1 MALPE
6 PEPGLVFR
14 YDYVW
19 AREARRGDTTGKE
32 RPACVAVATDS
43 DIDPRLVLILPI
55 SHSRPTG
62 KDVGVEIPAAVR
74 RQLGL
79 DDEPCW
85 VIVSDSNVDDW
96 PNPGITPLPGKSGV
110 FAYGMLPPRL
120 FERIKI
126 ALLACGGGKRTVR
139 R

>member
-19 AREARRGDTTGKE
+19 ARETRRGATTGKE
-32 RPACVAVATDS
+32 RPACVAVAMDS
-43 DIDPRLVLILPI
+43 DIDPRLVLIVPI
-55 SHSRPTG
+55 THSRPTG
-62 KDVGVEIPAAVR
+62 KNVGVEIPAVVR
-74 RQLGL
+74 RNLGL
-79 DDEPCW
+79 DDQPCW

-96 PNPGITPLPGKSGV
+96 PNPGIAPLPGKPSV
-110 FAYGMLPPRL
+110 FAYGVLPARL
-120 FERIKI
+120 FDRIKA